1 MAHVVF
7 EKFLASEFLVRA
19 SSFCGSLV
27 SINSRQ
33 IAMLYMD
40 PVIDIAGAWRE

>member
-7 EKFLASEFLVRA
+7 GKFLASEFFVRA
-19 SSFCGSLV
+19 SSFCGFLV
-27 SINSRQ
+27 SINLVS
-33 IAMLYMD
+33 MLYMV